1 MKLAGKIAGTSA
13 VAAAALGTSAALTP
27 SYAQVVD
34 GWYHMGWGNWL
45 VGGLWFVI
53 RGRRR
58 RRRSIFLPNGLPAA
72 KSTRQNT
79 RNGARC
85 CPTRRKRRTDPPRL
99 RCGRA
104 DLIATPPPAAP
115 PALLV
120 PLAGWAN

>member
-53 RGRRR
+53 
-58 RRRSIFLPNGLPAA
+58 IAA
-72 KSTRQNT
+72 
-79 RNGARC
+79 
-85 CPTRRKRRTDPPRL
+85 L
-99 RCGRA
+99 
-104 DLIATPPPAAP
+104 LIALAVVVIRAFSHRPDHSMQPPERPRPSAP
-115 PALLV
+115 S
-120 PLAGWAN
+120 PLDILAERFARGEIDTAEYEERRQVLSDQAKASD